1 MGLDMR
7 EDIELLKDER
17 VLDPS
22 PRRHRRAPRNI
33 PYITSNV
40 RIAMH
45 TVIFRSTKP
54 TN

>member
-22 PRRHRRAPRNI
+22 PGGIGVPREISLTSPLMCGSRCI
-33 PYITSNV
+33 P
-40 RIAMH
+40 
-45 TVIFRSTKP
+45 
-54 TN
+54 